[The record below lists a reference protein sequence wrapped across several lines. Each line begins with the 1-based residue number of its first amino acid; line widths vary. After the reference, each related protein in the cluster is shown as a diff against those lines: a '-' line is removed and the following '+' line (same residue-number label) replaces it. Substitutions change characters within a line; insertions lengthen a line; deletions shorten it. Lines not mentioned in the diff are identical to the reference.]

1 MKITKE
7 QLEQLYMD
15 NPNKVVCERLG
26 ITNPTLISYLKR
38 YGIETKGRGW
48 HLKNANRFKLE
59 IAG

>member
-7 QLEQLYMD
+7 ELEQLYKD

-38 YGIETKGRGW
+38 YNIKTKGRGW
-48 HLKNANRFKLE
+48 HLKNTNRFKLE
-59 IAG
+59 IVE